1 MSSDPRPVP
10 APIDPQ
16 VCGVCH
22 RVPPSGLCAVCAA
35 ESLER
40 HRPNGNAAELD
51 ALRLR
56 LAQVEQERDAL
67 REELMDEHETFTAF
81 AGHHAATE
89 LAWNVDK
96 AKLAALEQAHAR
108 LRALAL
114 EAGMA
119 PEPNTPEMLDGYI
132 RSVFYALRRTQKELA
147 ALQAS
152 RTEP

>member
-1 MSSDPRPVP
+1 MPSQLNQLVERLENYYAFECEGGSLRSCVEW
-10 APIDPQ
+10 Q
-16 VCGVCH
+16 QL
-22 RVPPSGLCAVCAA
+22 RV
-35 ESLER
+35 
-40 HRPNGNAAELD
+40 
-51 ALRLR
+51 ALVR
-56 LAQVEQERDAL
+56 LAQVEQERDTDRA
-67 REELMDEHETFTAF
+67 R
-81 AGHHAATE
+81 HADE
-89 LAWNVDK
+89 LAELRATHRAVVSRKDQDLD
-96 AKLAALEQAHAR
+96 AALARAEALEQAHAR

>member
-108 LRALAL
+108 LRAYVTHRVGCAVGFGRC
-114 EAGMA
+114 EWRDEDKATCTCG
-119 PEPNTPEMLDGYI
+119 LD
-132 RSVFYALRRTQKELA
+132 A